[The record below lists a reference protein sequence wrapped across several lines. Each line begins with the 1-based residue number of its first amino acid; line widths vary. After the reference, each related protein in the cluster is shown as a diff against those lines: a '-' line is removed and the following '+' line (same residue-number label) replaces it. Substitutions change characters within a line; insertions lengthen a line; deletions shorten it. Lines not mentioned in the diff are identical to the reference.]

1 MIYISTD
8 AVLTSVNICKLQSS
22 KLTVHILTRG
32 GVWLGGAL
40 KPLTVMQMALC

>member
-8 AVLTSVNICKLQSS
+8 AVLTYVNNYKLQLS

-32 GVWLGGAL
+32 NGRDGAL
-40 KPLTVMQMALC
+40 KPLTVMQMAL

>member
-8 AVLTSVNICKLQSS
+8 AVLTFVNICKLQSS

-32 GVWLGGAL
+32 NGRDGAL
-40 KPLTVMQMALC
+40 KPLTVMQMAM